1 LLRCPIIESVITTLE
16 LWREADIKCHR
27 NDSVKI
33 VKVGHTMV
41 LWCGKQGGTAK
52 YIPRPYMGTGYFYF
66 PCEYFYYLGG
76 IDHD

>member
-1 LLRCPIIESVITTLE
+1 MLESPIIESVVTPSEPQHEILLNAAGMSPLTSPKLVTFLC
-16 LWREADIKCHR
+16 K
-27 NDSVKI
+27 
-33 VKVGHTMV
+33 
-41 LWCGKQGGTAK
+41 CGKQGGTAK